1 MHPSKRMTRYGK
13 LLPGFLLRAVFEHQ
27 RCQLPGSPRTL
38 PRRLRQAF
46 RPHQSR
52 RYYGRENQVWMQAAY
67 NAAGLLLRDF
77 WCDPVSECEH
87 QSMGR
92 RLLLRYYLQK
102 LDGILPHARSKKD
115 ESLIQSEFGDERE
128 VR

>member
-1 MHPSKRMTRYGK
+1 MENGK
-13 LLPGFLLRAVFEHQ
+13 LRPGSLLRAVFEHR

-38 PRRLRQAF
+38 LRRLRQAF

-52 RYYGRENQVWMQAAY
+52 KCCGQENQVLMQAAD

-77 WCDPVSECEH
+77 WCDPVSECGH
-87 QSMGR
+87 QSIGR
-92 RLLLRYYLQK
+92 RLLLTLRK
-102 LDGILPHARSKKD
+102 LDGILPHARSKK
-115 ESLIQSEFGDERE
+115 ELLIQSEFGDERE